1 MAHLWHHGGG
11 MTAERDARAGRWNDA
26 GRLHMLAALATLSV
40 AAPVHA
46 GGSQDGPTYYRDVL
60 PIMQEHC
67 QGCHRPS
74 GQNLTGLIAPMSF
87 MDYRE
92 TRPWARAVARKVQA
106 REMPPWFAS
115 APQGVFSNERGLT
128 DGEVDTL
135 VSWVEAGAPA
145 GDLADAPPAR
155 DWTNETNDG
164 WMHGTPDFVVK
175 MPRPYLVEDD
185 VYDLNISFYT
195 RLTEADLPEDVWVR
209 GTELRVGDNRIT
221 HHMCVWVYPP
231 SEQVRADGSRVEDGA
246 AVEGEGATSDVDG
259 SIRLSCAAQGSES
272 GMLPDG
278 YGIPIEKGSLIG
290 FHMHYYKE
298 PGRGTAVT
306 SQAEIGFFVSR
317 EPAQY
322 AVRTEE
328 IFNRGFQIPPNHP
341 RYRVGSSRVLEHDT
355 HVVSLWPHTHKRGTA
370 ARYTAIYPD
379 GTEELLLDVPN
390 YDQGWQIT
398 YKYEEPKVLPRGT
411 RIEFDSWYDNTPE
424 RAARQD
430 FDSNRFVGHGPKTND
445 EMSLGF
451 FSFAEAGTP

>member
-1 MAHLWHHGGG
+1 MAI
-11 MTAERDARAGRWNDA
+11 RSRALA
-26 GRLHMLAALATLSV
+26 ALAALATLAV
-40 AAPVHA
+40 AAPGYAA
-46 GGSQDGPTYYRDVL
+46 GNETGPTYYKDIL
-60 PIMQEHC
+60 PIVQENC

-87 MDYRE
+87 MDYEE
-92 TRPWARAVARKVQA
+92 TRPWARAIARKVEA
-106 REMPPWFAS
+106 REMPPWFAA

-128 DGEVDTL
+128 DAEIDTL
-135 VSWVEAGAPA
+135 VSWVDAAAPA
-145 GDLADAPPAR
+145 GDRADAPPAR
-155 DWTNETNDG
+155 QWTDEANSG
-164 WMHGTPDFVVK
+164 WEHGTPDLVVR
-175 MPRPYLVEDD
+175 MPRPYRVEDD
-185 VYDLNISFYT
+185 VYDLNISFYMK
-195 RLTEADLPEDVWVR
+195 LTAADLPEDVWVR

-221 HHMCVWVYPP
+221 HHMCAWVYPP
-231 SEQVRADGSRVEDGA
+231 DEQVRADGSRVEDGS
-246 AVEGEGATSDVDG
+246 AVVGEGATAEVEG
-259 SIRLSCAAQGSES
+259 SVRLSCAAQGSEA

-278 YGIPIEKGSLIG
+278 YGVLLEKGSVIG

-298 PGRGTAVT
+298 PGPGTAVT
-306 SQAEIGFFVSR
+306 SQAEIGLFVSR

-390 YDQGWQIT
+390 YDQGWQVT
-398 YKYEEPKVLPRGT
+398 YKYREPKVFPRGT
-411 RIEFDSWYDNTPE
+411 RIEFDSWYDNTPQ

-430 FDSNRFVGHGPKTND
+430 FDSDRFVGHGPKTND

-451 FSFAEAGTP
+451 FSFAEVVTSGAASAANNR